1 MRRAG
6 LIFAMLVFVA
16 MPVGAGASGHA
27 SLAMLGFAGLFLLG
41 NAVMRPASVR
51 LDAPGG
57 LAVQAV
63 TAAAFAALLV
73 GLGQSL
79 RALAGIE
86 GSVDFFGWLFAG
98 AWALVLARIVWP
110 PGLTDRAARSAEAAL
125 REVHRAG
132 EQAREEAAEAER
144 RATER
149 TAADRRAAERKAAA
163 HRSAERRAERRAGER
178 RPDPRPEPRA
188 GLRATPRPARGRSVD
203 GSPAMASA
211 ATSDPAP
218 SPVSPAEDP
227 ARPDPTVDA
236 ALRPAFAALDALPEA
251 ASADRVRAGLQ
262 EVAGAGPP
270 DRIFAALV
278 ARAAPD
284 RPRRD
289 RRALLLHALDDSLAM
304 RRPGTGEAAEAFEAI
319 VAAADA
325 AALADFVGLAES
337 LLDADAEARADMPGV
352 ARLIEIADQI
362 EDSHEDQAEALIS
375 LAHRIE
381 DLAFEAENGAD
392 A

>member
-41 NAVMRPASVR
+41 NAVMRPASMR
-51 LDAPGG
+51 LDAPGD

-63 TAAAFAALLV
+63 TATAFAALLV

-79 RALAGIE
+79 RALVGIE
-86 GSVDFFGWLFAG
+86 GSVELFGWLFAG

-110 PGLTDRAARSAEAAL
+110 PGLADKAARSAEAAL

-132 EQAREEAAEAER
+132 ERTREEAAEAER

-149 TAADRRAAERKAAA
+149 TAADRRTAERKAAT
-163 HRSAERRAERRAGER
+163 HRSAERRAERRSGER
-178 RPDPRPEPRA
+178 RPDPRPEPRPDP
-188 GLRATPRPARGRSVD
+188 RATPRPARGRSND
-203 GSPAMASA
+203 SPAMAEA
-211 ATSDPAP
+211 ATADPAP
-218 SPVSPAEDP
+218 SPESPAEAP
-227 ARPDPTVDA
+227 ARPNATVDPS
-236 ALRPAFAALDALPEA
+236 LRPAFGALDALPEA
-251 ASADRVRAGLQ
+251 ASAETVRAGLR

-270 DRIFAALV
+270 DRVFAALV
-278 ARAAPD
+278 SRAAPD

-289 RRALLLHALDDSLAM
+289 RRALLLHALDASLAM
-304 RRPGTGEAAEAFEAI
+304 RRPGSGEAAEAFEAI

-337 LLDADAEARADMPGV
+337 LLDADAEARADMPDV

-362 EDSHEDQAEALIS
+362 EDSHEDEAEALIS

-381 DLAFEAENGAD
+381 DLAFEAESGAD

>member
-41 NAVMRPASVR
+41 NAVMRPTSVR
-51 LDAPGG
+51 LDAPGD

-86 GSVDFFGWLFAG
+86 GRVELFGWLFAG

-132 EQAREEAAEAER
+132 ERAREEAAETDH
-144 RATER
+144 RATEQ
-149 TAADRRAAERKAAA
+149 AVSDRRAAERKGAT
-163 HRSAERRAERRAGER
+163 HRPAKRGAERRSGER
-178 RPDPRPEPRA
+178 RLPPRSDP
-188 GLRATPRPARGRSVD
+188 RATPRHTRDRSID
-203 GSPAMASA
+203 APPAMAEA
-211 ATSDPAP
+211 ASTDPAP
-218 SPVSPAEDP
+218 SPDSPADDR
-227 ARPDPTVDA
+227 ARPGATVDPE
-236 ALRPAFAALDALPEA
+236 LQPAFAALDALPET
-251 ASADRVRAGLQ
+251 ASAERVRASLR

-270 DRIFAALV
+270 DRVFAALV

-289 RRALLLHALDDSLAM
+289 RRALLLHALDTSLAM
-304 RRPGTGEAAEAFEAI
+304 RRRGAGEAAAAFEAI

-325 AALADFVGLAES
+325 AALADFVALADA

-362 EDSHEDQAEALIS
+362 EDNHEDQAEALIS

-381 DLAFEAENGAD
+381 DLALEAENGAD